1 MTEIITIANQKG
13 GVGKTTTAV
22 TLSAALGELGKH
34 ILLVDIDPQGN
45 ATTGFGVDK
54 NEQENTVYEV
64 IIGDCA
70 VNEAIIKDVVP
81 FVDLMPSNVNLSG
94 AEIELTQFDN
104 REYRLKEQLDYIKG
118 NYDFIFIDC
127 PPSLNTLTLNAMCA
141 SETLLVP
148 IQCEYLALEGLS
160 DLITTINLVKE
171 RLNPE
176 LDLEGIVFTMY
187 DGRTVLSQQ
196 VVENVK
202 EHFPD
207 KIYETKIPRNVRL
220 SEAPSFGQPIT
231 VYDPKSTGAESYRSL
246 AKEVDARK

>member
-1 MTEIITIANQKG
+1 MTKIITIANQKG

-127 PPSLNTLTLNAMCA
+127 PPSLNTLTMQ
-141 SETLLVP
+141 ELL
-148 IQCEYLALEGLS
+148 CR
-160 DLITTINLVKE
+160 N
-171 RLNPE
+171 RLWK
-176 LDLEGIVFTMY
+176 V
-187 DGRTVLSQQ
+187 
-196 VVENVK
+196 
-202 EHFPD
+202 
-207 KIYETKIPRNVRL
+207 
-220 SEAPSFGQPIT
+220 
-231 VYDPKSTGAESYRSL
+231 
-246 AKEVDARK
+246 

>member
-1 MTEIITIANQKG
+1 MTKIITIANQKG

-54 NEQENTVYEV
+54 NKQENTVYEV

-160 DLITTINLVKE
+160 DLIQTINLVRE
-171 RLNPE
+171 NLNAD
-176 LDLEGIVFTMY
+176 LDLEGIVLTMY
-187 DGRTVLSQQ
+187 DARTSLSEQ
-196 VVENVK
+196 VMESVRET
-202 EHFPD
+202 FPD
-207 KIYETKIPRNVRL
+207 KTYETVIPRNVRL
-220 SEAPSFGQPIT
+220 AEAPSFGKPIT
-231 VYDPKSTGAESYRSL
+231 IYDPKSAGAEAYRKL
-246 AKEVDARK
+246 AKEMLK

>member
-1 MTEIITIANQKG
+1 MTKIITIANQKG

-104 REYRLKEQLDYIKG
+104 REYRLKEQLDYLAFSLQYG
-118 NYDFIFIDC
+118 IFTILGIDIFLVFQEKISC
-127 PPSLNTLTLNAMCA
+127 LIECSL
-141 SETLLVP
+141 
-148 IQCEYLALEGLS
+148 
-160 DLITTINLVKE
+160 
-171 RLNPE
+171 
-176 LDLEGIVFTMY
+176 
-187 DGRTVLSQQ
+187 
-196 VVENVK
+196 
-202 EHFPD
+202 H
-207 KIYETKIPRNVRL
+207 
-220 SEAPSFGQPIT
+220 SF
-231 VYDPKSTGAESYRSL
+231 SRC
-246 AKEVDARK
+246 